1 MTDTQSLKED
11 HRTHFRFGENWADYA
26 RFVDESRIR
35 QAELDLLRLLPSDDL
50 SGRTF
55 LDIGCGSG
63 VHSLAALR
71 LGVSSVTSIDID
83 PASVETAKAL
93 VGARWPKSN
102 AVFRVGNVF
111 TLPEVNG
118 PRFDVVYSWGVLH
131 HTGAMWD
138 AITKASELVSSGG
151 HLVIAIYN
159 KTPMCRLWRWEKKFF
174 SRASKPVQRAI
185 SRLFA
190 GAQWVRG
197 LASGQGL
204 ARSESDSGR
213 SRGMDA
219 AHDRIDWLGGY
230 PYESASPAE
239 VSAHL
244 QRLGFRLVRSFNTE
258 AGFGLFGTG
267 CAEYV
272 FREDS
277 RSREPGRDR

>member
-11 HRTHFRFGENWADYA
+11 HRTHFKFGENWADYA
-26 RFVDESRIR
+26 RFVDEDRIR
-35 QAELDLLRLLPSDDL
+35 QAELDLLRLLPGDQL

-71 LGVSSVTSIDID
+71 LGVSSLTAIDID
-83 PASVETAKAL
+83 PASVATARAV
-93 VGARWPKSN
+93 VGARWPQPN
-102 AVFRVGNVF
+102 AVFRAGNVF
-111 TLPEVNG
+111 SFADTDRS
-118 PRFDVVYSWGVLH
+118 RFDVVYSWGVLH

-138 AITKASELVSSGG
+138 AISKAAELVTSRG
-151 HLVIAIYN
+151 HLVIAIYTR
-159 KTPMCRLWRWEKKFF
+159 TPMCRLWKVEKRFF
-174 SRASKPVQRAI
+174 SRASRPVQRAI
-185 SRLFA
+185 SGLFA

-197 LASGQGL
+197 LASG
-204 ARSESDSGR
+204 RSLSRSNRASGR

-239 VSAHL
+239 VGAHL
-244 QRLGFRLVRSFNTE
+244 HRLGFRLVRSFNTE

-272 FREDS
+272 FQEA
-277 RSREPGRDR
+277 RSGGEPGDER